1 MKVELIEWLLSWLF
15 VTMREEGCQ
24 LANSLLNEAYLE
36 PVGGLSS
43 MISNMLT
50 SRMFNPF

>member
-1 MKVELIEWLLSWLF
+1 MV
-15 VTMREEGCQ
+15 VVDVVCHNGEEGCQ

-36 PVGGLSS
+36 PVGGLSFR
-43 MISNMLT
+43 ISNMLT